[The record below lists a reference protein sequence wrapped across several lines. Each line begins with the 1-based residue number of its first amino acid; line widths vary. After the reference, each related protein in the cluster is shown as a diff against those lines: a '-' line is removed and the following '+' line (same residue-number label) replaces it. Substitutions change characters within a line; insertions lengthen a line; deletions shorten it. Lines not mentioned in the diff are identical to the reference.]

1 MQMKVSTL
9 LFLALNAVAV
19 SAMPQNN
26 LYQVQQSANQVKR
39 TNRHIKNERGSLN
52 QNRRQLDWFKKQAK
66 VSDTRADKID
76 ARVAKGR
83 LNGMS
88 QEKLNSLNRQRGSL
102 RNQETKMKR
111 RASTERTQISQDK
124 NDLKH
129 WNGVKNQQKA
139 QLQQAVSN
147 F

>member
-1 MQMKVSTL
+1 MQMKFSTL
-9 LFLALNAVAV
+9 LILALTAAAVL
-19 SAMPQNN
+19 AMPQNN

-52 QNRRQLDWFKKQAK
+52 QNRRELHMYNKKAK
-66 VSDTRADKID
+66 NIDRRADKID
-76 ARVAKGR
+76 AQVAKGR

-88 QEKLNSLNRQRGSL
+88 QEKLSSLNRQRGSL

-111 RASTERTQISQDK
+111 RASSERTQISQDK
-124 NDLKH
+124 NDLKY

-139 QLQQAVSN
+139 QLKQAVSK

>member
-1 MQMKVSTL
+1 
-9 LFLALNAVAV
+9 VAV